1 MEQPRKGAKSAE
13 VIMVVRLMRI
23 LEAMPMAL
31 QESNRIKVNQTKS
44 NQIKPAGLGG
54 WSPNHYRPAG
64 GLIQKVGLFGTTD
77 SVGGTPT
84 GAVETTALPNKLDQA
99 QSN

>member
-44 NQIKPAGLGG
+44 NQIKPAG
-54 WSPNHYRPAG
+54 
-64 GLIQKVGLFGTTD
+64 
-77 SVGGTPT
+77 
-84 GAVETTALPNKLDQA
+84 
-99 QSN
+99 